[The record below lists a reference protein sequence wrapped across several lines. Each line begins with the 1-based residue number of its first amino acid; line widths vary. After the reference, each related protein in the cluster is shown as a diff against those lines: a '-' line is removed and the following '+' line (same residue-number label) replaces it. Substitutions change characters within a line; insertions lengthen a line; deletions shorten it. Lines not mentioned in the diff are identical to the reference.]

1 MLEKVDTMTPI
12 CTREM
17 EPPTKR
23 RYDFA
28 MSSFSRMYTVPGV
41 TQQMSDFCF
50 EWALGVDIAPLD
62 CLHHVDRYFRGL
74 WNNH

>member
-1 MLEKVDTMTPI
+1 MTPI

-28 MSSFSRMYTVPGV
+28 MSSFSRIYGVPHV
-41 TQQMSDFCF
+41 TQDMADFSF
-50 EWALGVDIAPLD
+50 EWALGEEIAPLD
-62 CLHHVDRYFRGL
+62 CLNHVDRYFRNL
-74 WNNH
+74 WDTSHTGR